1 MSLGSSFA
9 ARGANGQ
16 SSPEQR
22 SSKRSH
28 FLMSNLCLKMMFEF
42 LIVRFHKIFGEGNYP
57 SLKIDEFHGTH

>member
-28 FLMSNLCLKMMFEF
+28 FLMSDLCFEVMFEF
-42 LIVRFHKIFGEGNYP
+42 LIVRFHKIFREGNYS
-57 SLKIDEFHGTH
+57 SLKIDEFHGNH